1 RLTKLP
7 RRCRRVRKH
16 SNHELVPAAD
26 EILDGPPRVLDPL
39 WQTVHQTLGKLVH
52 ESADKRAYKVLSHE
66 LPDCNRSRDELR
78 QQRYRPEEEDERL
91 RDGDTQD
98 ASELLERLPHRF
110 KHRVGNIEAASN
122 HIGGALECG
131 YDLPPNLGY
140 KAPEA
145 LEVHARE
152 EAERECHARERQ
164 LPSSGNGKQRDCGRA
179 NRNSDVAL
187 NRFSDR
193 LAKALLARPH
203 LAGKFA
209 DVEHDL
215 PARTAPEAI
224 RHAVDPCI
232 HP

>member
-1 RLTKLP
+1 
-7 RRCRRVRKH
+7 
-16 SNHELVPAAD
+16 SNHELVPTAD

-98 ASELLERLPHRF
+98 ASELLECLPHRF

-122 HIGGALECG
+122 HIGGAPECG

-152 EAERECHARERQ
+152 RQ
-164 LPSSGNGKQRDCGRA
+164 LPSSGNGKQRDCGRS
-179 NRNSDVAL
+179 NRNGDVAL

-203 LAGKFA
+203 LAGKFT

-215 PARTAPEAI
+215 PARTAFEAI

-232 HP
+232 HPGRDRRRLQRSNLLEIGRAH